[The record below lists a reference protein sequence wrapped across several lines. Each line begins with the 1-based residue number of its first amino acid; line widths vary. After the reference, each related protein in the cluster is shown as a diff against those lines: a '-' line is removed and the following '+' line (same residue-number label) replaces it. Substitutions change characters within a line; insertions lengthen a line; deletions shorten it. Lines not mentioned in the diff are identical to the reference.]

1 MLNQS
6 RPELQRKSEEEEEE
20 EEDRNFGHFC
30 APWVPGFCEANFCI
44 FHNPIEDHSSR
55 SEGNVIEHN
64 KAGS

>member
-6 RPELQRKSEEEEEE
+6 RPELQRKSEEEEG

-44 FHNPIEDHSSR
+44 FHNPIEDSSR
-55 SEGNVIEHN
+55 SEGNMVEHN
-64 KAGS
+64 KGS

>member
-6 RPELQRKSEEEEEE
+6 KPELHETKSEEEEN
-20 EEDRNFGHFC
+20 EDKNFGHFC

-44 FHNPIEDHSSR
+44 FHNPIEDDSSR
-55 SEGNVIEHN
+55 SEGNMVEPN